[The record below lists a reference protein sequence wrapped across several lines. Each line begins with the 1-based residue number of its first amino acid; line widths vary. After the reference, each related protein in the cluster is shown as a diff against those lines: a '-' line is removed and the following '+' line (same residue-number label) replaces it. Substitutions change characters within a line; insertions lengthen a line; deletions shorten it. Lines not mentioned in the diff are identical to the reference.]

1 MGLIKSLTASVG
13 GGLADQWLEV
23 IKAENMSANTVMVK
37 GTAPAPQRRGLFTPG
52 TSNTKGSIDVISN
65 GSKIQVY
72 PNQMLILLDGGKV
85 VDFTAEEGYY
95 TVDNGSAPSLMTG
108 DLGGAIKDTFNRF
121 RFGGTPTN
129 NQVAYFI
136 NLQEIRGIKFGT
148 KTALQYFDSFYNAE
162 LFLRCHG
169 IYSFKITDPLKFFY
183 EVCPR
188 DAAKLDFDTEV
199 SEQFMAEFLTAL
211 QTSLGEMSV
220 SGIRIAAIPSKSAE
234 LSKYMANVLDTDW
247 REMRGMEVQSVG
259 ISSISYD
266 DESRK
271 LVEMY
276 TQGQMLS
283 NPMVREGY
291 VQGSVARGLEAAGS
305 NAAGA
310 GMGFM
315 GMGMGMGVGGGFMG
329 GMSNTNMQQMQMQG
343 APPQQS
349 AGMNPNYNQGGQQV
363 PQGQGQVPQEQG
375 QVPPPPPVPAQREVS
390 WVCSACGQVDNG
402 GRFCENCGKPQQA
415 AMWICSACGQGDNKG
430 KFCKNCGKPN
440 ANA

>member
-1 MGLIKSLTASVG
+1 MGLIKSLAASVG

-23 IKAENMSANTVMVK
+23 MKAENMSGNTVMVK
-37 GTAPAPQRRGLFTPG
+37 GTQPKPQRRGMFTPG

-72 PNQMLILLDGGKV
+72 PNQMLILLDGGKI

-95 TVDNGSAPSLMTG
+95 TVDNTSAPSLMTG
-108 DLGGAIKDTFNRF
+108 DLGGAVKDTFNRF

-148 KTALQYFDSFYNAE
+148 KTALQYFDSFYGAE

-169 IYSFKITDPLKFFY
+169 IYSFKITDPIKFFY

-188 DAAKLDFDTEV
+188 DADILNFDIEV
-199 SEQFMAEFLTAL
+199 SEQFMSEFLTAL

-234 LSKYMANVLDTDW
+234 LSKYMSNVLDTDW

-291 VQGSVARGLEAAGS
+291 VQGSVARGMEAAGS

-343 APPQQS
+343 QPGQG
-349 AGMNPNYNQGGQQV
+349 GMNTNYNQGMQPTPTPP
-363 PQGQGQVPQEQG
+363 PQAQTPPQA
-375 QVPPPPPVPAQREVS
+375 PPPPQQQAPAIS
-390 WVCSACGQVDNG
+390 WVCASCGQVDNNG
-402 GRFCENCGKPQQA
+402 KFCENCGKPNA
-415 AMWICSACGQGDNKG
+415 PAMWTCSACGQSDNKG
-430 KFCKNCGKPN
+430 KFCANCGKPN
-440 ANA
+440 A